1 MKSTKIQIAIA
12 EDKKED
18 LETIV
23 KAVEKLPNYE
33 VVIKAN
39 CGKTLIKELQKLK
52 QQPSL
57 ILMDMQMPS
66 CDGLTAT
73 ITCKHVNPSQKI
85 VGLSTHTYESV
96 ICEFMAE
103 GGNGFLSKFIVQP
116 NSAISQ
122 FTYHDENILY
132 KALHKIIVEDEIY
145 FDPLCHYTGKNYEH
159 IVSTKAIYNSQF
171 RYLTHEQVLLLHLN
185 QATFSQ
191 TELSDY
197 FSLSI
202 SSIKRRMCELLRI
215 FNAENHNDLVNIT
228 QMLNLTK
235 TVKLFQMYNIHA

>member
-1 MKSTKIQIAIA
+1 MKFPKIQIAIA

-23 KAVEKLPNYE
+23 KAVENLPNYE

-39 CGKTLIKELQKLK
+39 CGKMLIKELHKLK

-73 ITCKHVNPSQKI
+73 IVCKHINPSQKI

-103 GGNGFLSKFIVQP
+103 GGNGFLSKFIVQSK
-116 NSAISQ
+116 SAISK
-122 FTYHDENILY
+122 FTYHDENIFS

-145 FDPLCHYTGKNYEH
+145 FDPLCHYTGKGYEQ
-159 IVSTKAIYNSQF
+159 IVSTKTIFSNQF
-171 RYLTHEQVLLLHLN
+171 RYLSYEQVLLLHLN

-191 TELSDY
+191 SELSDY

-202 SSIKRRMCELLRI
+202 ASIKRRMCELLRM
-215 FNAENHNDLVNIT
+215 FNAQNHSDLVNIT